1 MLKITFSLLCI
12 CKDYC
17 PVAWKHAFL
26 ASASVGAFLF
36 YGGINMNVTTEMYT
50 KLFNEL
56 TNVKEEL
63 EMLIERIKQ
72 IQIETEDI
80 YINSEN

>member
-1 MLKITFSLLCI
+1 MR
-12 CKDYC
+12 
-17 PVAWKHAFL
+17 FL

-36 YGGINMNVTTEMYT
+36 YGGINMKVTTEMYT
-50 KLFNEL
+50 RLFNEL

-63 EMLIERIKQ
+63 EIIIERIKQ
-72 IQIETEDI
+72 VQIETEDI